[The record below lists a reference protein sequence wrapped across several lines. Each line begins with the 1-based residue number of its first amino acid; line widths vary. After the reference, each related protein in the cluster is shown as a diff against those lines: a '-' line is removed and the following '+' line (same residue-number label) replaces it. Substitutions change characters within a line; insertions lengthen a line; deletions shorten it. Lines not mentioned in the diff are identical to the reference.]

1 MLPGEHLED
10 IRLRLGLSVRDVA
23 DRSERIA
30 RQEENNEFEISTAW
44 LFQVE
49 NSDSVPSVYKLYS
62 LSVIYHIKF
71 SDLLLL
77 YGLDLEKAPKHRMLM
92 PGKQTHTTP
101 IQVFDEERLA
111 TFPVRFD
118 PGFSI
123 ERTSLVS
130 RIVEIWGEVP
140 MGLIQHLDFRNSIY
154 GYIGLED
161 YTLYPLLRPGSFV
174 QINPRARRVHPVV
187 SSSEYNRPIYFVEL
201 RDRYVCSWCELQGT
215 RLILMPHP
223 LSPCATR
230 LYEFPNEASI
240 VGQVTGVAMR
250 VVDEPDPRVS
260 DDTARLPRQP

>member
-1 MLPGEHLED
+1 MSPGERLQY
-10 IRLRLGLSVRDVA
+10 IRFRLGLSVRDVA

-30 RQEENNEFEISTAW
+30 HEEENSDFEISTTW
-44 LFQVE
+44 LFEVE
-49 NSDSVPSVYKLYS
+49 NSDGIPSVYKLYS

-77 YGLDLEKAPKHRMLM
+77 YGLDLEKATKHRTLM

-101 IQVFDEERLA
+101 VQIFDEERLT

-123 ERTSLVS
+123 ERTSLLS
-130 RIVEIWGEVP
+130 RMVEIWGEVP
-140 MGLIQHLDFRNSIY
+140 MGLIQHLNFRNSIY
-154 GYIGLED
+154 GYIGLQD

-174 QINPRARRVHPVV
+174 QIDSRVRRVDPVV
-187 SSSEYNRPIYFVEL
+187 SSNEYHRPIYFVEL

-215 RLILMPHP
+215 RLILTPHP

-250 VVDEPDPRVS
+250 VVDDSSPRAC
-260 DDTARLPRQP
+260 DETARLPKRP